1 MSEQQNK
8 RNCFWSSVVTQTS
21 SLFLWKASKKR
32 RRLVLCFVTISGW
45 CVFSCWTNKKQRGKH
60 ENSRKKRKAV
70 LNKKEMLTHS
80 LAPRTPRTPR
90 SVSSSLKRTVARR
103 TTPVF
108 QRKGASSE
116 IHRLSK
122 KNKKNYS
129 SNKKNRCSSNN
140 RAVLGVLR
148 EARRTT
154 PVFQRK
160 ESFFWNK
167 KNRVQ
172 RKQMLAR
179 GESAVQRKEEA
190 SFRPSPK
197 PKVFS
202 VSSFFSSLCKNKWA
216 FWKWKKDTLCVS
228 KEEPWVCLSKKGFT
242 MSPKIHKLVHMA

>member
-1 MSEQQNK
+1 MCQNSRTK
-8 RNCFWSSVVTQTS
+8 ETVFGRQLSHKQVVFSFEEKSFFFSSRKEDIGGVLCFRKEEA
-21 SLFLWKASKKR
+21 L
-32 RRLVLCFVTISGW
+32 LVLCFVTISGW

-116 IHRLSK
+116 THRLSK

-160 ESFFWNK
+160 ESFF
-167 KNRVQ
+167 
-172 RKQMLAR
+172 
-179 GESAVQRKEEA
+179 
-190 SFRPSPK
+190 
-197 PKVFS
+197 
-202 VSSFFSSLCKNKWA
+202 
-216 FWKWKKDTLCVS
+216 
-228 KEEPWVCLSKKGFT
+228 
-242 MSPKIHKLVHMA
+242 